1 MNKRSIIIIAM
12 CAGLN
17 LSVGSIVYLLKLPIY
32 LDMVGTILC
41 GLLLWPKRGKAFFCA
56 ASAGV
61 LSFLFGGLTLNPF
74 LPWFSMTV
82 VVVAAITAFLTA
94 NQSKSF
100 LGENPA
106 SIKFILPILG
116 YGIFTGFIAAIISA
130 PVVVLLFGG
139 VTGSGTAVLVA
150 FFVKTGNQLMKAAFL
165 SGFTAEPIDKT
176 LQLFLAIMLYR
187 ATPKTFIE
195 RIRD

>member
-1 MNKRSIIIIAM
+1 MIVVAM

-32 LDMVGTILC
+32 CDMLGTILC
-41 GLLLWPKRGKAFFCA
+41 GLLLWPQRRKAFFCA

-61 LSFLFGGLTLNPF
+61 LSFLLGGLTLNPF
-74 LPWFSMTV
+74 LPWFSATV
-82 VVVAAITAFLTA
+82 IFVAAITSFITA
-94 NQSKSF
+94 NQAMTFRTK
-100 LGENPA
+100 NPG
-106 SIKFILPILG
+106 SLKFILPLLG
-116 YGIFTGFIAAIISA
+116 YGVFTGLIAAIISA
-130 PVVVLLFGG
+130 PVVIFLFGG

-165 SGFTAEPIDKT
+165 SGFAAEPVDKT

-187 ATPKTFIE
+187 ATPVTFIE
-195 RIRD
+195 RLRE